1 MKELLRPVLCVV
13 AGPNGSGKTSTTE
26 KLLSNEWTADSVY
39 INPDNIAQE
48 TYGDWN
54 SQEAIL
60 NAAKEATR
68 LRYEYLQKRV
78 NFVFETVFSSQ
89 EKLDFL
95 KKAHNEGFFIRF
107 FYVCTESPEI
117 NVLRVAQRYLNG
129 GHEVPMSKIF
139 SRYYKSLTLAS
150 QAILFVDRAYVY
162 DNSRDNE
169 LPRLLYRTLN
179 GKIHKRYTKD
189 IPDWA
194 DSLI

>member
-117 NVLRVAQRYLNG
+117 NVLRVA
-129 GHEVPMSKIF
+129 
-139 SRYYKSLTLAS
+139 
-150 QAILFVDRAYVY
+150 
-162 DNSRDNE
+162 
-169 LPRLLYRTLN
+169 
-179 GKIHKRYTKD
+179 
-189 IPDWA
+189 
-194 DSLI
+194 